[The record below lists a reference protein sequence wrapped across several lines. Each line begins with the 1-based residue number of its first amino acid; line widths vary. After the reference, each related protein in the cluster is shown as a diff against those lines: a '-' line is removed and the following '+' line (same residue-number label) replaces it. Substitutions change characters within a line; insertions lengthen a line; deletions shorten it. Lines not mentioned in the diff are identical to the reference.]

1 MLNTIYALIKLLNLT
16 DIFQSNQPSGSIT
29 STKSTER
36 RVRVD
41 GVVDDKDDGGEV
53 DDISHEYF
61 LLANL
66 GL

>member
-16 DIFQSNQPSGSIT
+16 DIFQSKQPSGSIT
-29 STKSTER
+29 LTRSTGY
-36 RVRVD
+36 RVQID
-41 GVVDDKDDGGEV
+41 GVVDDEDDGGEV
-53 DDISHEYF
+53 DEDSHEYF